1 MYNEDFLKEV
11 LRENGKADA
20 IIFCQIESKKYDKM
34 IKETVAKNPIDAM
47 ELTYERDWWANR
59 AKSLKNS
66 R

>member
-1 MYNEDFLKEV
+1 MYNEDFLQDV
-11 LRENGKADA
+11 LRENGKENA

-34 IKETVAKNPIDAM
+34 IKEIVSKNPIDAM
-47 ELTYERDWWANR
+47 ELTYERDWWSDR

>member
-1 MYNEDFLKEV
+1 MYNEDFVKEV
-11 LRENGKADA
+11 LRENGKEDA
-20 IIFCQIESKKYDKM
+20 IIFCQIESKKYEKM

-47 ELTYERDWWANR
+47 ELAYERDWWANR